1 MFAHT
6 SGGTDFP
13 AQLVAAGCC
22 ESGSVKDGI
31 IFLAFVLISLMVNV
45 VKML

>member
-13 AQLVAAGCC
+13 ARLVEAGYC
-22 ESGSVKDGI
+22 ESGSAEDRR
-31 IFLAFVLISLMVNV
+31 FLGGLLF
-45 VKML
+45 

>member
-13 AQLVAAGCC
+13 ARLVAAGCC
-22 ESGSVKDGI
+22 ESGSVEDARFFWGLL
-31 IFLAFVLISLMVNV
+31 F
-45 VKML
+45 